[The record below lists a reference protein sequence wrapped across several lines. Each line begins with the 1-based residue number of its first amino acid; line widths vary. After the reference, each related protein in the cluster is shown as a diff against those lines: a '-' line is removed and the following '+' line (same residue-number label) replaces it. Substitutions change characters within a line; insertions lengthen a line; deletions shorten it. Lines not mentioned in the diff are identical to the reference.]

1 MQNEAT
7 DGLVLLSGTI
17 NAGDPQQANMPPV
30 VIAFPLDNPEGA
42 EIHAAIAPHGQV
54 DVTRLPDDP
63 YNAMG
68 NPGCECW
75 WVGVFLPPA

>member
-17 NAGDPQQANMPPV
+17 NAGDPQQANMPPD
-30 VIAFPLDNPEGA
+30 VITFPLDNPEGA